1 MSKVTKLVVG
11 KGRTTRPSE
20 QEEWLKEYY
29 ELEIE
34 LGSPS
39 DLEVA
44 KANALGVLDGWLS
57 KPSGTR
63 PTEQKEALKI
73 PDVDLHKLEHDE
85 AWRSWR
91 KDEKN
96 QCTFP
101 AKEGQAGWVRIKNAG
116 DTVLR
121 LVKAM
126 KKQNLSKVSLGLF
139 EYKFSGEDFLQRRPL
154 KKAEDNPHGRMDRNL
169 RNIKVAGEKLTQN

>member
-1 MSKVTKLVVG
+1 MSSKVTKLVVG

-29 ELEIE
+29 QLEIE
-34 LGSPS
+34 LGDSS
-39 DLEVA
+39 ELEIA

-57 KPSGTR
+57 KTPSANVTI
-63 PTEQKEALKI
+63 QKEELKV

-85 AWRSWR
+85 NWRSWR

-101 AKEGQAGWVRIKNAG
+101 AEEGKAGWIRIKNAG

-126 KKQNLSKVSLGLF
+126 KKQGLQKVSLGLF

-154 KKAEDNPHGRMDRNL
+154 KKPAE
-169 RNIKVAGEKLTQN
+169 K